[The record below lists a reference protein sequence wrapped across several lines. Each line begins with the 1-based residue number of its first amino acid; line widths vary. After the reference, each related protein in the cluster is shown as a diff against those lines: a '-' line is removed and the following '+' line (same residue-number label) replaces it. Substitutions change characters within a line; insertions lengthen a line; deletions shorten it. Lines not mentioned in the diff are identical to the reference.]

1 MKRSLITIFFAISIT
16 MAMTLTC
23 YAENMPTPPEK
34 SREELYHDLF
44 ITLLLPHIDQPIND
58 YYSKLLTESP
68 TVYPYQV
75 DVISAERVYGYRSFR
90 FLVTLEVLPVVG
102 PHISVGKDR
111 LTFDIGSGMTK
122 LTEFKHLETHELPP
136 NWQDIIKR

>member
-68 TVYPYQV
+68 TVYPIRSMLSV
-75 DVISAERVYGYRSFR
+75 LKGYMGI
-90 FLVTLEVLPVVG
+90 VL
-102 PHISVGKDR
+102 SD
-111 LTFDIGSGMTK
+111 F
-122 LTEFKHLETHELPP
+122 
-136 NWQDIIKR
+136 